1 VRSDAERWDLR
12 WSELPATD
20 LVDTRVPA
28 AFSFEPSRLLV
39 RELLDRLR
47 REPDLADGPLRALD
61 LACGTGYE
69 TAWAAELGFA
79 VDAVDVSS
87 VAIDRTRS
95 RVGRLGL
102 ADRVRARVV
111 DLDEGLPADLAGPYY
126 LVLCQRFRVPSLYP
140 ALLAVTAPGG
150 LLGITVLSQV
160 GLRGDPGP
168 FHAPPGELVTA
179 YAALPTAEVLCSF
192 EADGEASLVV
202 RRRVDPASPP
212 VGDAP

>member
-1 VRSDAERWDLR
+1 MRSDAERWDLR

-28 AFSFEPSRLLV
+28 AFSFEASRLLV
-39 RELLDRLR
+39 RELLDGLGR
-47 REPDLADGPLRALD
+47 RQDPAVDPVRALD

-69 TAWAAELGFA
+69 TAWAAELGFE

-87 VAIDRTRS
+87 VAIDRTRH
-95 RVGRLGL
+95 RLDRLGL

-111 DLDEGLPADLAGPYY
+111 DLDDGLPADLGGPYH

-150 LLGITVLSQV
+150 LLAITVLSRV
-160 GLRGDPGP
+160 GLHGDGGA
-168 FHAPPGELVTA
+168 FHAPPGELVAA
-179 YAALPTAEVLCSF
+179 YASLPSAEVICSF
-192 EADGEASLVV
+192 EADGEASIVV
-202 RRRVDPASPP
+202 RRLGPAGS
-212 VGDAP
+212 APA